1 MNGQVAVNEAK
12 ICWLEDI
19 GRLDYVREAWVH
31 TGFRHGR
38 PRKGCT
44 AGRLVGYAELSP
56 GTLGISKGTFR
67 RRVFWLAPHD
77 RDSVPGGPYQHS
89 APGEAVDPRTVAPNM
104 AGALTDR
111 AWGDTI
117 ELFHDG
123 EVIES
128 SPQKFRQLAL
138 L

>member
-1 MNGQVAVNEAK
+1 MLENENK
-12 ICWLEDI
+12 IVWLEPVEN
-19 GRLDYVREAWVH
+19 LDYVREKSIM
-31 TGFRHGR
+31 TSFRHGMISKHDR
-38 PRKGCT
+38 PN
-44 AGRLVGYAELSP
+44 GRVVGYSELLP
-56 GTLGISKGTFR
+56 GTPGISKGTFR

-77 RDSVPGGPYQHS
+77 RDSAGGGPYQHS
-89 APGEAVDPRTVAPNM
+89 APGEAVDPRTVAPNV